1 MNSSRNW
8 LETGSGGRTSWS
20 SGEERT
26 FLKQEQVQPGD
37 WECCF
42 GSVSD
47 LSWDVDNV
55 GRVLSGQTDHMTGL
69 PTSLHRHTL
78 SGHLLVSLLD
88 NTNTPHLV
96 NQLTVHLRCESDEDT
111 LHEKLLSCYSD
122 LIWVR
127 ARPWL
132 SQHTMGRFSKV
143 GLACGSSHQL
153 SPISLPTIQF

>member
-1 MNSSRNW
+1 MNEQFSELTWDWKWR
-8 LETGSGGRTSWS
+8 SGFMKLRWRENISLAGAGPAW
-20 SGEERT
+20 
-26 FLKQEQVQPGD
+26 
-37 WECCF
+37 CCF
-42 GSVSD
+42 GSESD

-55 GRVLSGQTDHMTGL
+55 GRVPSGQTDHMTGL
-69 PTSLHRHTL
+69 PTSLHRHILSQVTCWSRYWIIQTL
-78 SGHLLVSLLD
+78 GH
-88 NTNTPHLV
+88 PV

-143 GLACGSSHQL
+143 RLACGSSHQL